1 MIPPPSKEYLASLA
15 AFEPRIADLAVA
27 LRAIVVEEAPE
38 AYELIYDA
46 LNAVA
51 AGFTF
56 TGQPNDSFIHIV
68 AYSGWVN
75 LGFNKGSE
83 LTDPARILRGE
94 GQSIRHIRISSLADI
109 ERTFVRKYVQDAVA
123 QAKKV
128 PSKLK
133 RETVVPTISAK
144 KRSITGGVRRNRGTD
159 SKPT

>member
-1 MIPPPSKEYLASLA
+1 MIPPPSDEYLASLA
-15 AFEPRIADLAVA
+15 AFEPRITELAVA

-38 AYELIYDA
+38 AYELIYDVVS
-46 LNAVA
+46 AVA

-56 TGQPNDSFIHIV
+56 TGQPNDSFIHLV
-68 AYSGWVN
+68 AYSGWVH

-94 GQSIRHIRISSLADI
+94 GKSIRHIRISSLADI
-109 ERTFVRKYVQDAVA
+109 ERTFVRRYVQEAVA
-123 QAKKV
+123 QAKEV

-133 RETVVPTISAK
+133 RETVVRAISAK
-144 KRSITGGVRRNRGTD
+144 KRRLTGGVRRSRATD